1 MNEKRMSA
9 FYFGAHDI
17 QDRERFEEYLAQVVP
32 MIEKFGGRYL
42 TKGSSHEVLEGDWR
56 PERAV
61 VIQFPDMSALK
72 AWYHSP
78 EYQPLIALRRS
89 AAKDV
94 MIALEGL

>member
-1 MNEKRMSA
+1 MAA

-17 QDRERFEEYLAQVVP
+17 QDRETFERYLVQVVP

-42 TKGSSHEVLEGDWR
+42 TKGSAHEVLEGDWR

-61 VIQFPDMSALK
+61 VIQFPDMAALK
-72 AWYHSP
+72 AWYRSE

-94 MIALEGL
+94 MIALEGI